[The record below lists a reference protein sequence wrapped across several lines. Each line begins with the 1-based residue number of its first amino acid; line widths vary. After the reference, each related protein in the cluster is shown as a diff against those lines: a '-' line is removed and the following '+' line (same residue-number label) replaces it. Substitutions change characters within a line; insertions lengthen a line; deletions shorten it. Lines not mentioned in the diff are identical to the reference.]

1 MNIKRAWRRARH
13 YFKMLF
19 DPDITV
25 YASSLSFYT
34 IFTVVPLLII
44 SLSLIA
50 NVPVFEEQY
59 AKIQVFIFDN
69 IMPVNTEAIA
79 RYLES
84 FFQNSVQ
91 LGVIGFITMIVSSM
105 LFFQN
110 FEHIAE
116 KIYKAPQ
123 RHFWDAVTTYWTLIT
138 LTPIVLITS
147 MSLRSYIQSS
157 FDSPVI
163 VTVLSVFP
171 FMLLWG
177 IFFVIYKI
185 AINAEVP
192 TRAAAFS
199 SFIVAIVW
207 GIAKNSFVQYVFL
220 NQTYATMY
228 GSFSSLIFFFLWI
241 YVSWIIVIYGMKLC
255 YLINRAYQ
263 RKYPHRSQ
271 PHESLLPP
279 HRPQSQTDAE
289 NTYPHRDHYRTNLPH
304 LEKL

>member
-1 MNIKRAWRRARH
+1 MGVKTVWRHVRFF
-13 YFKMLF
+13 FKALF

-59 AKIQVFIFDN
+59 AKIQLFIFEN
-69 IMPVNTEAIA
+69 IMPVHTEAIA
-79 RYLES
+79 LYLES

-91 LGVIGFITMIVSSM
+91 LGVIGFVTMVVSSM

-110 FEHIAE
+110 FEQIAE

-123 RHFWDAVTTYWTLIT
+123 RRFWDAVTTYWTLIT
-138 LTPIVLITS
+138 LTPIVLIAS
-147 MSLRSYIQSS
+147 MSLRAYIQAS
-157 FDSPVI
+157 FESPLV
-163 VTVLSVFP
+163 VTALSIFP
-171 FMLLWG
+171 FLLLWG

-192 TRAAAFS
+192 TRAAALS
-199 SFIVAIVW
+199 SFIVAVVW
-207 GIAKNSFVQYVFL
+207 GIAKNSFIQYVIL
-220 NQTYATMY
+220 NHTYATMY

-255 YLINRAYQ
+255 YLISRTQ
-263 RKYPHRSQ
+263 KGGTSH
-271 PHESLLPP
+271 
-279 HRPQSQTDAE
+279 QS
-289 NTYPHRDHYRTNLPH
+289 
-304 LEKL
+304 